1 MSNIGVKQTG
11 NDKIKLPG
19 HCTRVVAMA
28 TLFFY
33 TKKATKKS
41 LLKVLFL
48 FIKIH

>member
-1 MSNIGVKQTG
+1 MATSY
-11 NDKIKLPG
+11 KLQLI
-19 HCTRVVAMA
+19 MA